1 MTNREFCKTFYPDV
15 TKKEWQDWRW
25 QFRHR
30 LKSLGQLQKFFEL
43 TDDETSAIKRHEG
56 RLPLAITP
64 YYMSLIDGK
73 DPQDPIRKTVIPLNG
88 EFIFTEGESEDP
100 LGEEPHRPTEAIV
113 HRYPDRVL
121 LLATGTC
128 SVYCRYCTRSR
139 LVGDATEYAPDVA
152 ALKKGIQ
159 YISEHPEVRD
169 VLITGGDPL
178 TLSDEKLDWILS
190 ELRKISHVEFIR
202 IGTKVPMVLP
212 QRITPAL
219 CKILKKYH
227 PLWISIHV
235 MHPKEISADVRLAL
249 KRLADAGLPLGSQTV
264 LLKGVNDNVETLKA
278 LMHELLKNRVKP
290 YYLFHC
296 DPIAGSAHLRTTVE
310 KGLEMIQGLR
320 GHTTGYAVPHYAIDI
335 AGKGGKVALVP
346 DYIQGREDHN
356 IIVKNYAGETYSY
369 PDVLQNPE
377 DAIL

>member
-1 MTNREFCKTFYPDV
+1 MSLEFRKKYFPKTAAKD
-15 TKKEWQDWRW
+15 WQDWKW
-25 QFRHR
+25 QFRNR
-30 LKSLGQLQKFFEL
+30 LKDLTQLETFFNL
-43 TDDETSAIKRHEG
+43 TDDEKSAIKKHGG
-56 RLPLAITP
+56 RLPIAITP
-64 YYMSLIDGK
+64 YYMSLIDGQNPN
-73 DPQDPIRKTVIPLNG
+73 DPLRKTVIPLNG

-100 LGEEPHRPTEAIV
+100 LGEEPNRPAKAIV

-139 LVGDATEYAPDVA
+139 LVGDAAEYAPDMKV
-152 ALKKGIQ
+152 LKEGIE
-159 YISEHPEVRD
+159 YIKQHSEVRD

-178 TLSDEKLDWILS
+178 TLSDDKLDWILS
-190 ELRKISHVEFIR
+190 EVRKIPHVEFIR

-212 QRITPAL
+212 QRITKDL

-227 PLWISIHV
+227 PLWMSIHV
-235 MHPKEISADVRLAL
+235 MHPTEITGEVSNALA
-249 KRLADAGLPLGSQTV
+249 RLADAGLPLGSQTV
-264 LLKGVNDNVETLKA
+264 LLKDVNDDVETLKT
-278 LMHELLKNRVKP
+278 LMQKLLMNRVKP

-296 DPIAGSAHLRTTVE
+296 DPISGSAHLRTTVE

-346 DYIQGREDHN
+346 NQILGREEN
-356 IIVKNYAGETYSY
+356 QIVVKNYAGETYYY
-369 PDVLQNPE
+369 PE
-377 DAIL
+377 TR